1 MKRIFNYCTM
11 LLVSVLA
18 ISLGSCTDEYEYIG
32 AVAEG
37 EQVYFSNALS
47 STVELNSNAS
57 SIQIPINRIQRSGAL
72 TVPLEVSVPEG
83 SNCKVASE
91 ATFADGDSVAY
102 INISYDPSAIE
113 YGKYDTI
120 TIAIKD
126 AEYTTPYGAS
136 SFTFAAGLSEWKTMS
151 TKGSFRDGILA
162 YMYGLDIL
170 TYQVEIQENVLTPGR
185 YRVVS
190 PYGEGTGFY
199 DSYVGDG
206 KVFTAAS
213 ASNTSF
219 IIDATDPDY
228 VYIDGDFYTGVDDG
242 MSSEGQ
248 GQLHVFSYVYYYLS
262 AGNSIE
268 TIKAN
273 VPELFGKLENGV
285 ITFPSNSILAN
296 FDDSMNPMSY
306 ANSSDLTVALPG
318 YEITDYSSSFTY
330 EGRFTDVAGNNYA
343 QGKITLGEDV
353 ASAKYIVAADGD
365 DVNEIIAAVNEG
377 LIEAT
382 QITSSTEVKVAISEG
397 GTYNMIIMTYDAEG
411 NMRAYSSTSFEF
423 SLGSDAHNWQ
433 PIYTGVFT
441 HNVEPA
447 FITTEEGSDEYVG
460 NPIINNITSSYSAVM
475 YQDANDPTSFKIEPW
490 ITNETSLTFT
500 MDSEGYITFKDVNT
514 GFSHQTYGTLYVG
527 DAALLFGATGQHT
540 SGYDSSMNMFVF
552 GTVYYVYVNGSYGWF
567 GGAYETFEISGSQGA
582 PANKALNGG
591 NIAPRKFNKNAA
603 KVNKLMSNKTMFKS
617 ATLRGYLKK

>member
-1 MKRIFNYCTM
+1 M

-18 ISLGSCTDEYEYIG
+18 ISLGSCTDEYEYTG

-57 SIQIPINRIQRSGAL
+57 SIQIPVNRIQRSGAL
-72 TVPLEVSVPEG
+72 TVPLTVTIPSGCNYQVSSEV
-83 SNCKVASE
+83 
-91 ATFADGDSVAY
+91 TFADGDSVAY
-102 INISYDPSAIE
+102 INVSYDPSAIE

-120 TIAIKD
+120 TVSIKD

-151 TKGSFRDGILA
+151 RNGSYRDGIISPL
-162 YMYGLDIL
+162 YGLDVL
-170 TYQVEIQENVLTPGR
+170 TYQVEIQENVLTPGK
-185 YRVVS
+185 YRIIA
-190 PYGEGTGFY
+190 PYGENTEFY
-199 DSYVGDG
+199 KNYVGEG
-206 KVFTAAS
+206 LPFTATGET
-213 ASNTSF
+213 NTS
-219 IIDATDPDY
+219 IVIDATDPNY
-228 VYIDGDFYTGVDDG
+228 VYIDGDFYTGLNDG
-242 MSSEGQ
+242 MADSGQ
-248 GQLHVFSYVYYYLS
+248 GALHVFSYVYYYLLN
-262 AGNSIE
+262 GNSLDA
-268 TIKAN
+268 IKSNA
-273 VPELFGKLENGV
+273 PDLFGKLENGI
-285 ITFPSNSILAN
+285 ITFPDNCLLAN
-296 FDDSMNPMSY
+296 FDNTLNPMY
-306 ANSSDLTVALPG
+306 NANSSDLTIALPG

-353 ASAKYIVAADGD
+353 ASAKYLVAADGD

-475 YQDANDPTSFKIEPW
+475 YQDANDPTNFKIEPW

>member
-1 MKRIFNYCTM
+1 M

-18 ISLGSCTDEYEYIG
+18 ISLGSCTDEYEYTG

-57 SIQIPINRIQRSGAL
+57 SIQIPVNRIQRSGAL
-72 TVPLEVSVPEG
+72 TVPLTVTIPSGCNYQVSSEV
-83 SNCKVASE
+83 
-91 ATFADGDSVAY
+91 TFADGDSVAY
-102 INISYDPSAIE
+102 INVSYDPSAVE

-120 TIAIKD
+120 TVSIKD

-151 TKGSFRDGILA
+151 RNGSYRDGIISPL
-162 YMYGLDIL
+162 YGLDVL
-170 TYQVEIQENVLTPGR
+170 TYQVEIQENVLTPGK
-185 YRVVS
+185 YRIIA
-190 PYGEGTGFY
+190 PYGENTEFY
-199 DSYVGDG
+199 KNYVGEG
-206 KVFTAAS
+206 LPFTATGET
-213 ASNTSF
+213 NTS
-219 IIDATDPDY
+219 IVIDATDPNY
-228 VYIDGDFYTGVDDG
+228 VYIDGDFYTGLNDG
-242 MSSEGQ
+242 MADSGQ
-248 GQLHVFSYVYYYLS
+248 GALHVFSYVYYYLLN
-262 AGNSIE
+262 GNSLDA
-268 TIKAN
+268 IKSNA
-273 VPELFGKLENGV
+273 PDLFGKLENGI
-285 ITFPSNSILAN
+285 ITFPDNCLLAN
-296 FDDSMNPMSY
+296 FDNTLNPMY
-306 ANSSDLTVALPG
+306 NANSSDLTIALPG

-353 ASAKYIVAADGD
+353 ASAKYLVAADGD

-527 DAALLFGATGQHT
+527 DAALLLGATGQHT
-540 SGYDSSMNMFVF
+540 SGYDSSMRFSGF
-552 GTVYYVYVNGSYGWF
+552 FRRSFYGWLRCRRLGRVSRWSWGSSRRWCF
-567 GGAYETFEISGSQGA
+567 G
-582 PANKALNGG
+582 
-591 NIAPRKFNKNAA
+591 RCCC
-603 KVNKLMSNKTMFKS
+603 
-617 ATLRGYLKK
+617 RRWC

>member
-1 MKRIFNYCTM
+1 M

-18 ISLGSCTDEYEYIG
+18 ISLGSCTDEYEYTG

-57 SIQIPINRIQRSGAL
+57 SIQIPVNRIQRSGAL
-72 TVPLEVSVPEG
+72 TVPLTVTIPSGCNYQVSSEV
-83 SNCKVASE
+83 
-91 ATFADGDSVAY
+91 TFADGDSVAY
-102 INISYDPSAIE
+102 INVSYDPSAVE

-120 TIAIKD
+120 TVSIKD

-151 TKGSFRDGILA
+151 RNGSYRDGIISPL
-162 YMYGLDIL
+162 YGLDVL
-170 TYQVEIQENVLTPGR
+170 TYQVEIQENVLTPGK
-185 YRVVS
+185 YRIIA
-190 PYGEGTGFY
+190 PYGENTEFY
-199 DSYVGDG
+199 KNYVGEG
-206 KVFTAAS
+206 LPFTATGET
-213 ASNTSF
+213 NTS
-219 IIDATDPDY
+219 IVIDATDPNY
-228 VYIDGDFYTGVDDG
+228 VYIDGDFYTGLNDG
-242 MSSEGQ
+242 MADSGQ
-248 GQLHVFSYVYYYLS
+248 GALHVFSYVYYYLLN
-262 AGNSIE
+262 GNSLDA
-268 TIKAN
+268 IKSNA
-273 VPELFGKLENGV
+273 PDLFGKLENGI
-285 ITFPSNSILAN
+285 ITFPDNCLLAN
-296 FDDSMNPMSY
+296 FDNTLNPMY
-306 ANSSDLTVALPG
+306 NANSSDLTIALPG

-353 ASAKYIVAADGD
+353 ASAKYLVAADGD

>member
-1 MKRIFNYCTM
+1 M

-18 ISLGSCTDEYEYIG
+18 ISLGSCTDEYEYTG

-57 SIQIPINRIQRSGAL
+57 SIQIPVNRIQRSGAL
-72 TVPLEVSVPEG
+72 TVPLTVTIPSGCNYQVSSEV
-83 SNCKVASE
+83 
-91 ATFADGDSVAY
+91 TFADGDSVAY
-102 INISYDPSAIE
+102 INVSYDPSAVE

-120 TIAIKD
+120 TVSIKD

-151 TKGSFRDGILA
+151 RNGSYRDGIISPL
-162 YMYGLDIL
+162 YGLDVL
-170 TYQVEIQENVLTPGR
+170 TYQVEIQENVLTPGK
-185 YRVVS
+185 YRIIA
-190 PYGEGTGFY
+190 PYGENTEFY
-199 DSYVGDG
+199 KNYVGEG
-206 KVFTAAS
+206 LPFTATGET
-213 ASNTSF
+213 NTS
-219 IIDATDPDY
+219 IVIDATDPNY
-228 VYIDGDFYTGVDDG
+228 VYIDGDFYTGLNDG
-242 MSSEGQ
+242 MADSGQ
-248 GQLHVFSYVYYYLS
+248 GALHVFSYVYYYLLN
-262 AGNSIE
+262 GNSLDA
-268 TIKAN
+268 IKSNA
-273 VPELFGKLENGV
+273 PDLFGKLENGI
-285 ITFPSNSILAN
+285 ITFPDNCLLAN
-296 FDDSMNPMSY
+296 FDNTLNPMY
-306 ANSSDLTVALPG
+306 NANSSDLTIALPG

-353 ASAKYIVAADGD
+353 ASAKYLVAADGD

-527 DAALLFGATGQHT
+527 DAALLLGATGQHT